1 MKKHVSKYT
10 SWWSGISPNLKWL
23 DCRDRVG
30 HPNALCTVWN
40 MDVSENRGTPKWMVY
55 NGKPYQNGWFG
66 GTIIFRNTHIYI
78 YICKYQGF
86 KQYFEGFVS
95 TRCKNHIPLQK
106 NMVVKHGA
114 CKWRLKEIKPI
125 TRIFT
130 NPRYTHKYRWCL
142 TMNKMM
148 VQKDDPLPF
157 WAFLLVGRSNS
168 STSGGWKHKKTKTHL
183 GMSNVH
189 PVAKVMWQTLEFW
202 SHKNTLLMR
211 SR

>member
-1 MKKHVSKYT
+1 
-10 SWWSGISPNLKWL
+10 
-23 DCRDRVG
+23 
-30 HPNALCTVWN
+30 
-40 MDVSENRGTPKWMVY
+40 MDVSKNRGTTKLMVY
-55 NGKPYQNGWFG
+55 NGQPYQNGWFG
-66 GTIIFRNTHIYI
+66 GYHYFSKHP

-86 KQYFEGFVS
+86 KQYFEGFVL

-157 WAFLLVGRSNS
+157 WIFLLVFLLVGRSNS
-168 STSGGWKHKKTKTHL
+168 STSGVWKHKKNPHL
-183 GMSNVH
+183 GMYI
-189 PVAKVMWQTLEFW
+189 PWP
-202 SHKNTLLMR
+202 R
-211 SR
+211 